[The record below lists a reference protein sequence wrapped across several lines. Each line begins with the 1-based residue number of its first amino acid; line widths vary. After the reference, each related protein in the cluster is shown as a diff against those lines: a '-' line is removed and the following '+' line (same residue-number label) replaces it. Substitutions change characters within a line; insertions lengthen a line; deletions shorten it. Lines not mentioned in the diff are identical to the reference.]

1 MDLPT
6 PPSGS
11 YSLSFTISSIIFLTH
26 DDDDDDDD
34 DDYNQVSP
42 VCIAA
47 RGGSTLVKASSCSY
61 SWMGGHKKC
70 KVILSLIAWEVGTR
84 NARYGQKKIRSFIS
98 GMIYWENPSKY
109 HILSKNS
116 LKVFCSQ
123 FLLMNTATGSGK
135 SLTLSNTSF
144 YQSSMLV

>member
-1 MDLPT
+1 MVLPQGRAEGEMLT
-6 PPSGS
+6 SRDGLP
-11 YSLSFTISSIIFLTH
+11 YSAFRFLIILIYNIINH

-70 KVILSLIAWEVGTR
+70 KVILSLVG
-84 NARYGQKKIRSFIS
+84 GDKK
-98 GMIYWENPSKY
+98 WLENK
-109 HILSKNS
+109 
-116 LKVFCSQ
+116 
-123 FLLMNTATGSGK
+123 
-135 SLTLSNTSF
+135 
-144 YQSSMLV
+144 

>member
-1 MDLPT
+1 MM
-6 PPSGS
+6 
-11 YSLSFTISSIIFLTH
+11 I

-34 DDYNQVSP
+34 DNQVSP

-84 NARYGQKKIRSFIS
+84 NARYGQKKRSFIS

-123 FLLMNTATGSGK
+123 FLLMNTATESGK
-135 SLTLSNTSF
+135 LNSF
-144 YQSSMLV
+144 NL